1 MKRRDFLIGSGSVL
15 AGLPLLLRAPEIF
28 ATSGQSVSNRLV
40 VIMLNG
46 GFDGLSAVTPIGDP
60 KLFDQRPDLIS
71 HSNKEINPEFAIT
84 PALREFGGLL
94 RSGKGSVI
102 HACAFPY
109 TKRSH
114 FEGQNIVQTGS
125 KTPFSMDTGWL
136 GRALNQLGLSGR
148 AISLDLPLMV
158 RGDPKS
164 DTLYP
169 AKIPGVN
176 DKNLV
181 DTGSL
186 AAMLAE
192 QESGDLAT
200 SLQKLSDSANGGL
213 LDLRRDRASL
223 SYSIGQAMSQD
234 DGPVA
239 SVVSVT
245 GFDSHA
251 SQGTDRG
258 IQDSHLSVVD
268 EIIAGYRKGLGAKWD
283 QTLVLT
289 VTEFGRTVKMNGS
302 WGTDHGYGS
311 AMFLAGGLVTGG
323 QVVADWP
330 GLADKNLFEGRD
342 LMATIDS
349 RSVCCA
355 ALETVFEIP
364 HEVSSKDIFVDS
376 AIQNIKRY
384 IPL

>member
-1 MKRRDFLIGSGSVL
+1 MKRRNFLIGSGYLL
-15 AGLPLLLRAPEIF
+15 AGLPLVLRSPAVF
-28 ATSGQSVSNRLV
+28 ATTGQTVSNRLV

-46 GFDGLSAVTPIGDP
+46 GLDGLSAVTPIGDP

-84 PALREFGGLL
+84 PALREFGRQLKDGNA
-94 RSGKGSVI
+94 SVI

-176 DKNLV
+176 DRSVV
-181 DTGSL
+181 DTESL

-200 SLQKLSDSANGGL
+200 SLQKLSVSAGKGL
-213 LDLRRDRASL
+213 LDLRRERSSL
-223 SYSIGQAMSQD
+223 PYAIGQAMSQD

-251 SQGTDRG
+251 SQGADRG
-258 IQDSHLSVVD
+258 IQDTRLSTVD
-268 EIIAGYRKGLGAKWD
+268 EIIAGYRKGLGTKWD

-330 GLADKNLFEGRD
+330 GLANKNLLEGRD

-355 ALETVFEIP
+355 ALDAVFGIP
-364 HEVSSKDIFVDS
+364 HEVSSTDIFVDPT
-376 AIQNIKRY
+376 IQNIKRY